1 MTKIT
6 RNISLALFAILFSEM
21 IIRIIYGWV
30 DDGNSFS
37 KIDWFSMPLHLI
49 QMFAKCFSLV
59 ALFSGIYK
67 LLFRDDYLAATQ
79 LFVICARG
87 MAIINLSAIWAG
99 IALAG
104 MFFIAYR
111 KNHSI
116 DLQNK

>member
-21 IIRIIYGWV
+21 IIRVIYGE
-30 DDGNSFS
+30 NSFS
-37 KIDWFSMPLHLI
+37 KIDWFSMPFHLI
-49 QMFAKCFSLV
+49 QMFAKYFSLV

-67 LLFRDDYLAATQ
+67 LLFRADYLAATQ
-79 LFVICARG
+79 LFVICALG
-87 MAIINLSAIWAG
+87 MAIINLSVIWAG